1 MYNIKH
7 IIVVLVILS
16 IIFKIIKYYEV
27 KNILN
32 EFNDKTISA
41 LTFIPKDAVVDINEP
56 SNIRK
61 PIETFLSSHLLDKFT
76 SNHRTRTLVC
86 EKKPGDFKNYSLI
99 LCRERIDDCPL
110 NFKTKSQKYYIYENL
125 KPVPKI
131 LWSFWDSSNLPKM
144 VHLCKKSWELN
155 LPEYKI
161 RLLNRYTVS
170 KYCGNKFI
178 RKIKNLS
185 PTLQSDFI
193 RMQLLYLYGGI
204 WIDATTFVNVSL
216 DYFINSMK
224 SNDLFFVIKPEL
236 VLKYHCWESYFLI
249 ATPNSSTVL
258 SILTN
263 LKNIVFDKKKYARL
277 TPLQMYKIGLQNNY
291 HIIYLSHLNECYNN
305 ANVLF
310 NTKNNNI
317 LNSTICLN
325 IHNIHYKESNLV
337 IKAHFDHYDDN
348 RKVNMRDRI
357 INNKIIHLFP
367 LCKLISQQRKYFK
380 LTNGFYGRKS
390 YKDILKLKKIETA
403 F

>member
-1 MYNIKH
+1 
-7 IIVVLVILS
+7 
-16 IIFKIIKYYEV
+16 
-27 KNILN
+27 
-32 EFNDKTISA
+32 
-41 LTFIPKDAVVDINEP
+41 
-56 SNIRK
+56 
-61 PIETFLSSHLLDKFT
+61 
-76 SNHRTRTLVC
+76 
-86 EKKPGDFKNYSLI
+86 
-99 LCRERIDDCPL
+99 
-110 NFKTKSQKYYIYENL
+110 
-125 KPVPKI
+125 
-131 LWSFWDSSNLPKM
+131 M